1 MREMIRSKFLAIL
14 FLLLVPYL
22 TKGQKS
28 GLDIPLFTIDDR
40 VVKVDEFIYLYNKNH
55 QGKDNEFTKE
65 KIEEYLELFINFKLK
80 VVEAE
85 SRGMDL
91 SQEFIDEL
99 NTYKEELKKPF
110 VAETDVLDKLVRE
123 AYDRLGW
130 EVKASHILV
139 NVQQDA
145 TPSDTLSAYNKA
157 MGLRERAIGGE
168 SFEKLA
174 REFSEDPSAKSNGG
188 VLGYFSAL
196 QMVYPFEE
204 AVFHLNTGEISMPV
218 RTKFGYHVIKVEDKR
233 PSSGEVQVSHIL
245 VRGAGEESKRTI
257 DEVYKKLKENGDWDK
272 LCSQYSQDPGTKD
285 NGGMLRPFGPGALAS
300 APQFEEVAFSMSEP
314 GELSVPFQ
322 TSFGWHIIKFEKK
335 IPLPPFSEL
344 EESLKRR
351 VARDERM
358 SISQSALVEKRKKEL
373 GYREG
378 IETLNKI
385 TALADTSLTKGNW
398 KSELSELDKGF
409 VLFTLDAEPY
419 SLGKFATYMA
429 KRQSPTNVSPQVYIK
444 QLYSQFVEESLSG
457 MEDLRLQAIN
467 PEYKSLVNEYREG
480 ILLFSIMEKEI
491 WNKASEDTVG
501 QRAYYDKNVD
511 QYAADL
517 RVEARVFSAA
527 TKDITNSAKV
537 KIAAGDTL
545 KKEDLK
551 KFKSVTNRRAFEKGE
566 HEAIDKIS
574 WTVGL
579 HETEAAGMYYLVE
592 VNSLIPPGNKKFEE
606 VRASVISDYQDKLEK
621 DWIAQLKSKYKIKIN
636 SKGKKKA
643 VMELTSKEKS

>member
-1 MREMIRSKFLAIL
+1 MRSKLLAIL
-14 FLLLVPYL
+14 FMLLFPYL

-40 VVKVDEFIYLYNKNH
+40 GVKVDEFIYLYNKNH
-55 QGKDNEFTKE
+55 QGKENEFTKE

-110 VAETDVLDKLVRE
+110 VAETDVLDKLVKE
-123 AYDRLGW
+123 AYDRLEW
-130 EVKASHILV
+130 EVKASHILI

-145 TPSDTLSAYNKA
+145 KPSDTLSAYNKA
-157 MGLRERAIGGE
+157 LDLRKRAMGGE

-245 VRGAGEESKRTI
+245 VRGASEESKRTI
-257 DEVYKKLKENGDWDK
+257 NEVYKKLTENGDWNE

-300 APQFEEVAFSMSEP
+300 APQFEEIAFSMSKP
-314 GELSVPFQ
+314 GELSAPFQ

-358 SISQSALVEKRKKEL
+358 SISQSEVVEKRKKEL
-373 GYREG
+373 NYKEG
-378 IETLNKI
+378 VETINRI
-385 TALADTSLTKGNW
+385 TALADSSLIKGKW
-398 KSELSELDKGF
+398 KAELSVLDKGF
-409 VLFTLDAEPY
+409 VLFTLDNKSY
-419 SLGKFATYMA
+419 SLEKFAAYIT
-429 KRQSPTNVSPQVYIK
+429 KRQSPTNISPQIYIR
-444 QLYSQFVEESLSG
+444 QLYGQFVEESLSG
-457 MEDLRLQAIN
+457 LEDLRLQATN

-491 WNKASEDTVG
+491 WNRASEDTVG
-501 QRAYYDKNVD
+501 QRAYYDNHVD
-511 QYAADL
+511 QYAVGL
-517 RVEARVFSAA
+517 RVEARVFSAT
-527 TKDITNSAKV
+527 TKDIINSAKA

-545 KKEDLK
+545 KNEDLK

-621 DWIAQLKSKYKIKIN
+621 DWIAQLKHKYKIKIN

-643 VMELTSKEKS
+643 VMELTTKEKS